1 MFRVASEPEFR
12 QVPVEN
18 VDDSSPVDF
27 DEEGEDDASSDAA
40 LDVAVPV
47 SFEIEAENRSIE
59 IEAVSTTD
67 KPSRSSLTAHAPA
80 VAVQLCGVVSMSTSS
95 HSQLPLNV
103 S

>member
-47 SFEIEAENRSIE
+47 SFG
-59 IEAVSTTD
+59 
-67 KPSRSSLTAHAPA
+67 SRSPRGGGLLGLRLSGGRAAGVGDDAPPPR
-80 VAVQLCGVVSMSTSS
+80 
-95 HSQLPLNV
+95 LPY
-103 S
+103 